1 MIKRWMPILCVFAS
15 ATLADTLT
23 LRDGR
28 TVQGDY
34 AGGDPRTIRLMVGE
48 SVQSFRVSDIVSLT
62 IGPGPGGPDGPPA
75 AAPPPQAPP
84 PQPPPQQAAP
94 PQAAPAPAAPPPGAQ
109 VSPPPAGPQIPA
121 GTEIKVRMI
130 DPVNSG
136 MDQEGYT
143 YRASVVEPISV
154 RGQIVIPHGADVVV
168 KLVSAH
174 QSGKLTGTTSLTLAL
189 QQVQVNGKMVD
200 AYTERVTQT
209 SGSRGKKTA
218 AVVGGAAV
226 LGAVVGGAAGGGAGA
241 AIGAASGG
249 AVGAGV
255 EVLTA
260 GEKVK
265 IPAEAKLTFTL
276 EAPIPL

>member
-1 MIKRWMPILCVFAS
+1 MIKRWMPILCVFAT

-23 LRDGR
+23 LRDGK

-34 AGGDPRTIRLMVGE
+34 AGGDPRTIRLMVGD

-62 IGPGPGGPDGPPA
+62 FGSGPGGPGGPPSAAAVVPPPPA
-75 AAPPPQAPP
+75 AP
-84 PQPPPQQAAP
+84 
-94 PQAAPAPAAPPPGAQ
+94 
-109 VSPPPAGPQIPA
+109 PQIPA

-130 DPVNSG
+130 DPVDSSI
-136 MDQEGYT
+136 DQEGYT

-154 RGQIVIPHGADVVV
+154 KGQVVIPHDADVIV

-174 QSGKLTGTTSLTLAL
+174 QSGKLSGSTSLTLAL

-209 SGSRGKKTA
+209 SASRGKKTA

-249 AVGAGV
+249 AAGAGI

-265 IPAEAKLTFTL
+265 IPSEAKLTFTL
-276 EAPIPL
+276 DAPIPL

>member
-1 MIKRWMPILCVFAS
+1 MIKRWIPILCVFAT
-15 ATLADTLT
+15 AMLADTLT
-23 LRDGR
+23 LRDGK

-34 AGGDPRTIRLMVGE
+34 AGGDPRTIRLMVGD

-62 IGPGPGGPDGPPA
+62 FGPGPGGPA
-75 AAPPPQAPP
+75 AAAVAPPPPSAP
-84 PQPPPQQAAP
+84 
-94 PQAAPAPAAPPPGAQ
+94 
-109 VSPPPAGPQIPA
+109 PQIPA
-121 GTEIKVRMI
+121 GTEIRVRMI
-130 DPVNSG
+130 DPVDSSI
-136 MDQEGYT
+136 DQEGYT
-143 YRASVVEPISV
+143 YRATVVEPISV
-154 RGQIVIPHGADVVV
+154 KGQIVIPHDADVIV

-209 SGSRGKKTA
+209 SASRGKKTA

-249 AVGAGV
+249 AAGAGI

-260 GEKVK
+260 GQKVK
-265 IPAEAKLTFTL
+265 IPSEAKLTFTL

>member
-1 MIKRWMPILCVFAS
+1 MIKRWIPILCVFAT
-15 ATLADTLT
+15 ATLADTIT

-28 TVQGDY
+28 VLQGDY
-34 AGGDPRTIRLMVGE
+34 AGGDPRTIRMMVGD
-48 SVQSFRVSDIVSLT
+48 SVQSIRVSDIVSLT
-62 IGPGPGGPDGPPA
+62 FGPGPGGPGGPPA
-75 AAPPPQAPP
+75 AAVAPP
-84 PQPPPQQAAP
+84 P
-94 PQAAPAPAAPPPGAQ
+94 PAAP
-109 VSPPPAGPQIPA
+109 PQIPA
-121 GTEIKVRMI
+121 GTEIKVRMV
-130 DPVNSG
+130 DPVDSSI
-136 MDQEGYT
+136 DQEGYT
-143 YRASVVEPISV
+143 YRASVVEPVSV
-154 RGQIVIPHGADVVV
+154 KGQVVIPHDADVIV

-174 QSGKLTGTTSLTLAL
+174 QSGKLSGSTSLTLAL

-209 SGSRGKKTA
+209 SASRGKKTA

-249 AVGAGV
+249 AAGAGI

-265 IPAEAKLTFTL
+265 IPSEAKLTFIL